1 MVQGFSYIVIRKIF
15 DLWIH
20 SLCHNCSYQRSEFL
34 APECMA
40 LLAYLCFIL
49 INYLILKQ
57 HIVLVSSINFDIS
70 QRSAKLWILN
80 LIGLFRRIQHV
91 PPIGLFY
98 KNGEGCGVHYYQ
110 NCGCKFV
117 NHICV
122 DCLTVK
128 N

>member
-40 LLAYLCFIL
+40 LIAYLCFIL

-57 HIVLVSSINFDIS
+57 HIVLVSSMNFDIS
-70 QRSAKLWILN
+70 QRSAKQRILN

-98 KNGEGCGVHYYQ
+98 KNWG
-110 NCGCKFV
+110 KLWSSFLP
-117 NHICV
+117 
-122 DCLTVK
+122 DLRM
-128 N
+128 